1 MPFSS
6 WLRTSTSA
14 PRFIPRRR
22 RRGGGEARRGGN
34 HHTHTVK
41 RLRLRLHLRLR
52 SHGLRSH
59 GRRSRRHRRAQDQV
73 RSPAQYRIWGDQG
86 QAALEKASI
95 CLLNCGPTG
104 TEALKNL
111 VLGGIGSVTVVD
123 GSKVEP
129 SDLGNNFL
137 LDEEC
142 LGHSRAKSI
151 CSFLQEL
158 NDAVKAKY
166 VEESPATMI
175 DTNPSFFSQFTVV
188 IATQLPESSLL
199 KLDSICGSANIVL
212 VAARSYGLTGLV
224 RVSIKEHCVIE
235 SKPDHFL
242 DDLRLHNPWTEL
254 KQFAKS
260 IDICDKD
267 AVVHKHTPYI
277 VILVGLAEKW
287 ADAHDGQLPS
297 TRQEKREFKDLIR
310 AHMLN
315 VDEDNY
321 KEAVES
327 SYKVSVTPGISNE
340 IRQIIDDNSSEVNS
354 SSSDFWVLVSA
365 LKEFIPNE
373 GNGELPLEGTIPDM
387 TSLTE
392 YYVSLQKIY
401 QAKAESDC
409 LAMEHRV
416 KSILKRIGR
425 DPESISRAYIKTFCK
440 NTRKL
445 KVCRYRSME
454 EEFSSPVLSEVQKYF
469 ADEDSC
475 YAMNFYV
482 LLRAV
487 DRLAASY
494 SRLPGIFDRLKA
506 AAVSVLSDMGLKGAS
521 LSEDLVTEVCRF
533 AGAEIHPVGAFIG
546 GVASQEVIKLV
557 TKQFVP
563 LNGTFIFN
571 GIDLKSQVLA
581 L

>member
-1 MPFSS
+1 MAAAGVVAEPKTKYDRQ
-6 WLRTSTSA
+6 L
-14 PRFIPRRR
+14 
-22 RRGGGEARRGGN
+22 
-34 HHTHTVK
+34 
-41 RLRLRLHLRLR
+41 
-52 SHGLRSH
+52 
-59 GRRSRRHRRAQDQV
+59 
-73 RSPAQYRIWGDQG
+73 RIWGDQG

-123 GSKVEP
+123 GSKVEA

-137 LDEEC
+137 LDEGC
-142 LGHSRAKSI
+142 LGQPRAKSI

-158 NDAVKAKY
+158 NDAVKAKF
-166 VEESPATMI
+166 VEEFPAHLI

-199 KLDSICGSANIVL
+199 KLDDICRKADIVL

-224 RVSIKEHCVIE
+224 RVSVKEHCVIE

-260 IDICDKD
+260 IDINDKD
-267 AVVHKHTPYI
+267 PVVHKHTPYI
-277 VILVGLAEKW
+277 VILVRLAEKW
-287 ADAHDGQLPS
+287 ADAHDGNMPA
-297 TRQEKREFKDLIR
+297 TRQEKKEFKDLIR

-315 VDEDNY
+315 VDEENY
-321 KEAVES
+321 KEAVDS

-340 IRQIIDDNSSEVNS
+340 IHQIIDDDSAEVNS
-354 SSSDFWVLVSA
+354 SSSDFWILVAA
-365 LKEFIPNE
+365 LKEFIAKE

-401 QAKAESDC
+401 QAKAEFDC
-409 LAMEHRV
+409 LALEHHV
-416 KSILKRIGR
+416 KEILKRIGR
-425 DPESISRAYIKTFCK
+425 DPDSISRAYIKTFCK
-440 NTRKL
+440 NSRKL
-445 KVCRYRSME
+445 RICRYRSFE
-454 EEFSSPVLSEVQKYF
+454 EEFSSPIVSEIQRYF
-469 ADEDSC
+469 TDEDYS
-475 YAMNFYV
+475 YAMNFYI
-482 LLRAV
+482 LLRSV
-487 DRLAASY
+487 DRLAANY
-494 SRLPGIFDRLKA
+494 SRLPGIFDSEIDEDIPRLKTV
-506 AAVSVLSDMGLKGAS
+506 AVSVLSEMGLNGAS
-521 LSEDLVTEVCRF
+521 LSEDLITEMCRF
-533 AGAEIHPVGAFIG
+533 GGAEIHPVAAFVG

-557 TKQFVP
+557 TKQFEP
-563 LNGTFIFN
+563 LRGTFIFN
-571 GIDLKSQVLA
+571 GIDLKSQVLM

>member
-1 MPFSS
+1 MAAAAAEPKTKYDRQ
-6 WLRTSTSA
+6 L
-14 PRFIPRRR
+14 
-22 RRGGGEARRGGN
+22 
-34 HHTHTVK
+34 
-41 RLRLRLHLRLR
+41 
-52 SHGLRSH
+52 
-59 GRRSRRHRRAQDQV
+59 
-73 RSPAQYRIWGDQG
+73 RIWGDQG

-123 GSKVEP
+123 GSKVEL

-137 LDEEC
+137 LDEGC

-267 AVVHKHTPYI
+267 TVVHKHTPYI
-277 VILVGLAEKW
+277 VILVRLAEKW

-340 IRQIIDDNSSEVNS
+340 IRQIIDDSSSEVNF

-365 LKEFIPNE
+365 LKEFITNE

-392 YYVSLQKIY
+392 SVSCDTIIPQ
-401 QAKAESDC
+401 
-409 LAMEHRV
+409 
-416 KSILKRIGR
+416 SILKRIGR

-454 EEFSSPVLSEVQKYF
+454 EEFSSPVLSKVQKYF
-469 ADEDSC
+469 ADEDNC
-475 YAMNFYV
+475 YALNFYV

-494 SRLPGIFDRLKA
+494 SRLPGIFDSIGSTSEIVEDVPRLKA

-521 LSEDLVTEVCRF
+521 LSEDLVAEVCRF
-533 AGAEIHPVGAFIG
+533 AGAEIHPVAAFIG

-563 LNGTFIFN
+563 LNGTFMFN

>member
-1 MPFSS
+1 MAAAAAEPKTKYDRQ
-6 WLRTSTSA
+6 L
-14 PRFIPRRR
+14 
-22 RRGGGEARRGGN
+22 
-34 HHTHTVK
+34 
-41 RLRLRLHLRLR
+41 
-52 SHGLRSH
+52 
-59 GRRSRRHRRAQDQV
+59 
-73 RSPAQYRIWGDQG
+73 RIWGDQG

-123 GSKVEP
+123 GSKVEL

-137 LDEEC
+137 LDEGC

-267 AVVHKHTPYI
+267 TVVHKHTPYI
-277 VILVGLAEKW
+277 VILVRLAEKW

-340 IRQIIDDNSSEVNS
+340 IRQIIDDSSSEVNF

-365 LKEFIPNE
+365 LKEFITNE

-392 YYVSLQKIY
+392 SVSCDTIIPQVQVCWHDCFFYCMNFVKYLLSD

-454 EEFSSPVLSEVQKYF
+454 EEFSSPVLSKVQKYF
-469 ADEDSC
+469 ADEDNC
-475 YAMNFYV
+475 YALNFYV

-494 SRLPGIFDRLKA
+494 SRLPGIFDSIGSTSEIVEDVPRLKA

-521 LSEDLVTEVCRF
+521 LSEDLVAEVCRF
-533 AGAEIHPVGAFIG
+533 AGAEIHPVAAFIG
-546 GVASQEVIKLV
+546 GVASQEVIKV
-557 TKQFVP
+557 WYPFFP
-563 LNGTFIFN
+563 EIY
-571 GIDLKSQVLA
+571 
-581 L
+581 

>member
-1 MPFSS
+1 MAAAAVAVAEPKTKYDRQ
-6 WLRTSTSA
+6 L
-14 PRFIPRRR
+14 
-22 RRGGGEARRGGN
+22 
-34 HHTHTVK
+34 
-41 RLRLRLHLRLR
+41 
-52 SHGLRSH
+52 
-59 GRRSRRHRRAQDQV
+59 
-73 RSPAQYRIWGDQG
+73 RIWGDQG

-95 CLLNCGPTG
+95 CLLNSGPTG

-137 LDEEC
+137 LNKEC
-142 LGHSRAKSI
+142 LGQSRAQSV

-158 NDAVKAKY
+158 NDAVKVKY
-166 VEESPATMI
+166 VEESPGTMI

-199 KLDSICGSANIVL
+199 KLDGICRAADIVL

-224 RVSIKEHCVIE
+224 RVSVKEHCVIE

-267 AVVHKHTPYI
+267 PVVHKHTPYI
-277 VILVGLAEKW
+277 VILVRLAEKW
-287 ADAHDGQLPS
+287 ADAHDGKLPS

-315 VDEDNY
+315 VDEENY

-327 SYKVSVTPGISNE
+327 SYKVSVTPGISTE
-340 IRQIIDDNSSEVNS
+340 IRQIIDDSSSEVNL
-354 SSSDFWVLVSA
+354 SSSDFWVLVAA
-365 LKEFIPNE
+365 LKEFIANE
-373 GNGELPLEGTIPDM
+373 GNGDLPLEGTIPDM
-387 TSLTE
+387 TSQTE

-401 QAKAESDC
+401 QAKAETDC

-416 KSILKRIGR
+416 KNILKRIGR
-425 DPESISRAYIKTFCK
+425 HPDSISRAYIKTFCK
-440 NTRKL
+440 NARKL
-445 KVCRYRSME
+445 RVCRYRSME
-454 EEFSSPVLSEVQKYF
+454 EEFNAPVISEVQKYF

-475 YAMNFYV
+475 FAMNFYI

-487 DRLAASY
+487 DRLAANY
-494 SRLPGIFDRLKA
+494 SRLPGIFDSTGFTSEIDEDVPRLKV
-506 AAVSVLSDMGLKGAS
+506 AAVSVLSDMGLNGTS

-533 AGAEIHPVGAFIG
+533 AGAEIHPVAAFIG

-563 LNGTFIFN
+563 LMGTFIFN

>member
-1 MPFSS
+1 MA
-6 WLRTSTSA
+6 SA
-14 PRFIPRRR
+14 AMAAAAVATAEPKTKYDRQ
-22 RRGGGEARRGGN
+22 
-34 HHTHTVK
+34 
-41 RLRLRLHLRLR
+41 L
-52 SHGLRSH
+52 
-59 GRRSRRHRRAQDQV
+59 
-73 RSPAQYRIWGDQG
+73 RIWGDQG

-188 IATQLPESSLL
+188 IATQFSLLQLPESSLL

-494 SRLPGIFDRLKA
+494 SRLPGIFDSEIVEDVPRLKA

>member
-1 MPFSS
+1 MAAAGVVAEPKTKYDRQ
-6 WLRTSTSA
+6 L
-14 PRFIPRRR
+14 
-22 RRGGGEARRGGN
+22 
-34 HHTHTVK
+34 
-41 RLRLRLHLRLR
+41 
-52 SHGLRSH
+52 
-59 GRRSRRHRRAQDQV
+59 
-73 RSPAQYRIWGDQG
+73 RIWGDQG

-123 GSKVEP
+123 GSKVEA

-137 LDEEC
+137 LDERC
-142 LGHSRAKSI
+142 LGQPRAKSI

-158 NDAVKAKY
+158 NDAVKAKF
-166 VEESPATMI
+166 VEETPATLI

-199 KLDSICGSANIVL
+199 KLDDICRKADIVL

-224 RVSIKEHCVIE
+224 RVSVKEHSVIE

-242 DDLRLHNPWTEL
+242 DDLRLHNPWAEL

-260 IDICDKD
+260 IDISDKD
-267 AVVHKHTPYI
+267 PVVHKHTPYI
-277 VILVGLAEKW
+277 VILVRLAEKW
-287 ADAHDGQLPS
+287 ADSHDGNLPS

-315 VDEDNY
+315 VNEENY

-340 IRQIIDDNSSEVNS
+340 IRRIIDDNSAEVDS
-354 SSSDFWVLVSA
+354 SSSDFWILVAA
-365 LKEFIPNE
+365 LKEFVANE

-401 QAKAESDC
+401 QAKAEADC

-416 KSILKRIGR
+416 KDILKRIGR
-425 DPESISRAYIKTFCK
+425 HPDSISRAYIKTFCK
-440 NTRKL
+440 NARKL
-445 KVCRYRSME
+445 RVCRYRSIE
-454 EEFSSPVLSEVQKYF
+454 EEFSSPIVSEVQRYF
-469 ADEDSC
+469 TDEDYS
-475 YAMNFYV
+475 YAMNFYI

-487 DRLAASY
+487 DRLSANY
-494 SRLPGIFDRLKA
+494 NRLPGIFDSEIDEDIPRLKTVA
-506 AAVSVLSDMGLKGAS
+506 TSVLSEMGLSGAS
-521 LSEDLVTEVCRF
+521 LSEDLITEICRF
-533 AGAEIHPVGAFIG
+533 GGAEIHTVAAFIG

-563 LNGTFIFN
+563 LRGTFIFN
-571 GIDLKSQVLA
+571 GIDLKSQVLE

>member
-1 MPFSS
+1 MAAAAVATAEPKTKYDRQ
-6 WLRTSTSA
+6 L
-14 PRFIPRRR
+14 
-22 RRGGGEARRGGN
+22 
-34 HHTHTVK
+34 
-41 RLRLRLHLRLR
+41 
-52 SHGLRSH
+52 
-59 GRRSRRHRRAQDQV
+59 
-73 RSPAQYRIWGDQG
+73 RIWGDQG

-123 GSKVEP
+123 GSKVES

-137 LDEEC
+137 LDEGC

-199 KLDSICGSANIVL
+199 KLDSICRSANIVL
-212 VAARSYGLTGLV
+212 VAACSYGLTGLV
-224 RVSIKEHCVIE
+224 RVSLKEHCVIE

-277 VILVGLAEKW
+277 VILVRLAEKW

-315 VDEDNY
+315 VDEENY

-340 IRQIIDDNSSEVNS
+340 IRQIIDDSSSEVNF

-365 LKEFIPNE
+365 LKEFITNE

-454 EEFSSPVLSEVQKYF
+454 EFSSPVLSEVQKYF

-521 LSEDLVTEVCRF
+521 LSEDLVAEVCRF
-533 AGAEIHPVGAFIG
+533 AGAEIHPVAAFIG

>member
-1 MPFSS
+1 MA
-6 WLRTSTSA
+6 SA
-14 PRFIPRRR
+14 AMAAAAVATAEPKTKYDRQ
-22 RRGGGEARRGGN
+22 
-34 HHTHTVK
+34 
-41 RLRLRLHLRLR
+41 L
-52 SHGLRSH
+52 
-59 GRRSRRHRRAQDQV
+59 
-73 RSPAQYRIWGDQG
+73 RIWGDQG

-327 SYKVSVTPGISNE
+327 SYKVSVTPGI
-340 IRQIIDDNSSEVNS
+340 ICLLPHVNTTTV
-354 SSSDFWVLVSA
+354 DA
-365 LKEFIPNE
+365 
-373 GNGELPLEGTIPDM
+373 GRTPDW
-387 TSLTE
+387 THE
-392 YYVSLQKIY
+392 DYI
-401 QAKAESDC
+401 
-409 LAMEHRV
+409 V
-416 KSILKRIGR
+416 KSWLYG
-425 DPESISRAYIKTFCK
+425 C
-440 NTRKL
+440 
-445 KVCRYRSME
+445 
-454 EEFSSPVLSEVQKYF
+454 
-469 ADEDSC
+469 
-475 YAMNFYV
+475 
-482 LLRAV
+482 
-487 DRLAASY
+487 
-494 SRLPGIFDRLKA
+494 IFDEILDIIMA
-506 AAVSVLSDMGLKGAS
+506 
-521 LSEDLVTEVCRF
+521 EDQTT
-533 AGAEIHPVGAFIG
+533 
-546 GVASQEVIKLV
+546 QEAWTLITNLFLDNQMTRVV
-557 TKQFVP
+557 
-563 LNGTFIFN
+563 
-571 GIDLKSQVLA
+571 
-581 L
+581 

>member
-1 MPFSS
+1 MAAAAVAEPKTKYDRQ
-6 WLRTSTSA
+6 L
-14 PRFIPRRR
+14 
-22 RRGGGEARRGGN
+22 
-34 HHTHTVK
+34 
-41 RLRLRLHLRLR
+41 
-52 SHGLRSH
+52 
-59 GRRSRRHRRAQDQV
+59 
-73 RSPAQYRIWGDQG
+73 RIWGDQG

-123 GSKVEP
+123 GSKVEQ

-137 LDEEC
+137 LDEGC
-142 LGHSRAKSI
+142 LGQSRAKSI

-188 IATQLPESSLL
+188 LATQLPESSLL
-199 KLDSICGSANIVL
+199 KLDSICRSANIVL
-212 VAARSYGLTGLV
+212 VAARSYGLTGVV

-235 SKPDHFL
+235 SKPDHSL
-242 DDLRLHNPWTEL
+242 DDLRLHNPWPEL

-267 AVVHKHTPYI
+267 PVVHKHTPYI
-277 VILVGLAEKW
+277 VILARLAEKW

-327 SYKVSVTPGISNE
+327 SYKVSVTPGISDE
-340 IRQIIDDNSSEVNS
+340 IRQIIDDSSSEVNF
-354 SSSDFWVLVSA
+354 SSSDFWVLVAS
-365 LKEFIPNE
+365 LKEFIANE

-409 LAMEHRV
+409 LAIEHRV

-425 DPESISRAYIKTFCK
+425 DPDSISRACIKTFCK

-454 EEFSSPVLSEVQKYF
+454 EEFSSPVLSEVKKYF

-475 YAMNFYV
+475 FAMNFYV

-487 DRLAASY
+487 DRLAANY
-494 SRLPGIFDRLKA
+494 SRLPGIFDSTGFTSEIGEDVPRLKE
-506 AAVSVLSDMGLKGAS
+506 AAVSVLSDMGLKGSS
-521 LSEDLVTEVCRF
+521 LSEDLIAEVCRF
-533 AGAEIHPVGAFIG
+533 AGAEIHPVAAFIG